1 MSTLKLDHK
10 VKAPIE
16 LVWSV
21 IADPVVYARAAP
33 KLSSVE
39 VLEGEGV
46 GMRRLCREDEDRS
59 WIEHCVAWDEPRKLT
74 MTVESEDF
82 PYPFSQMHYSWK
94 LRKLPDDAV
103 LISMEYVYK
112 PRFGPVGRFL
122 ERWSLRRKLKR
133 YCELL
138 MHNWDEEIGRRE
150 AQYRITVD
158 TILGEK
164 EYNVISI
171 EPSTTIGETVA
182 ILAEKHIGAVLVME
196 EDELVG
202 LVSERDV
209 VRVLAQSGDAALH
222 WPASKIMT
230 RELHVCSPQSDLDFL
245 MQVMSQRNIRH
256 LPVLDDH
263 KVVGMV
269 SMRDVVSARIHK
281 LEIETESM
289 RIYIAGRQWRWEHR
303 HQPVG
308 G

>member
-1 MSTLKLDHK
+1 MSTVKLDHK
-10 VKAPIE
+10 LKAPLE
-16 LVWSV
+16 VVWS
-21 IADPVVYARAAP
+21 IISDPDVYARAAP
-33 KLSSVE
+33 RLSSVE
-39 VLEGEGV
+39 VLEGQGK
-46 GMRRLCREDEDRS
+46 GMRRLCRENEDRS
-59 WIEHCVAWDEPRKLT
+59 WTEYCVAWDEPRKIT
-74 MTVESEDF
+74 MTVDSEDF

-112 PRFGPVGRFL
+112 PRYGIVGRLL

-150 AQYRITVD
+150 AQYRITVE
-158 TILGEK
+158 TILNDKGSGI
-164 EYNVISI
+164 ISI
-171 EPSTTIGETVA
+171 LPDTTIFDTVSL
-182 ILAEKHIGAVLVME
+182 LAEKHIGAVLVME
-196 EDELVG
+196 DDELVG

-209 VRVLAQSGDAALH
+209 VRVMAQSGDEALH
-222 WPASKIMT
+222 WPASKIMA
-230 RELHVCSPQSDLDFL
+230 RKLHVCSLESDLDYL
-245 MQVMSQRNIRH
+245 MQVMSERNVRH